1 MQTPPWVTTLRQ
13 QVDSWATQQRAAM
26 QRVGVNMSA
35 LNTTGWPPWHWKLKL
50 PWKEDKKRKQE
61 LQEEYRRR
69 KMQIEDLCEA
79 VKVDD
84 FEDLQDV
91 LGAMVLSEC
100 AYKVRQ
106 MLCFQ
111 QCSVFSNILAQ
122 FIQILNLTKFESEL
136 FYFLHNW

>member
-26 QRVGVNMSA
+26 QRVGVNMPA

-50 PWKEDKKRKQE
+50 PWQEDKKRKQE

-69 KMQIEDLCEA
+69 KMQIEDLCGA

-100 AYKVRQ
+100 AYKVCQ

-111 QCSVFSNILAQ
+111 QGRAALQ
-122 FIQILNLTKFESEL
+122 LNLKQI
-136 FYFLHNW
+136 